1 MIHCRIIYIC
11 FLWYLAFPFR
21 LLLIIRFAV
30 VYVYVDNFSY
40 FPDSFHD
47 VILVFNLSTSSF
59 GCSFLYHFPKTF
71 HSQSSLIHHL
81 PFSSS
86 PPFFSSF
93 TSYKAPSLPLS
104 SLMRRP
110 AEPFETFLQIKQVRN
125 FEPLPPSVNEIFSE
139 RHCVSPTDTQNAAA
153 PCPVQ
158 HPRGGP
164 QKLDAGRSDMGG
176 GWWGGCARRKK
187 KWIGDKR

>member
-1 MIHCRIIYIC
+1 MYYFLFLYFMIYQRTIFIR
-11 FLWYLAFPFR
+11 FLWHLAFP
-21 LLLIIRFAV
+21 LSAVLILRFAV
-30 VYVYVDNFSY
+30 VYVYVDNFPTCLTIFIIY
-40 FPDSFHD
+40 
-47 VILVFNLSTSSF
+47 LSPSIYQLPLLLQLLTISQT
-59 GCSFLYHFPKTF
+59 L

-81 PFSSS
+81 SFSSR

-93 TSYKAPSLPLS
+93 TSYKAPSLPLL

-139 RHCVSPTDTQNAAA
+139 RQCVSPTDTQNAAA

-164 QKLDAGRSDMGG
+164 QKLDAGRSEGWTTRVEVGG
-176 GWWGGCARRKK
+176 RVC
-187 KWIGDKR
+187 